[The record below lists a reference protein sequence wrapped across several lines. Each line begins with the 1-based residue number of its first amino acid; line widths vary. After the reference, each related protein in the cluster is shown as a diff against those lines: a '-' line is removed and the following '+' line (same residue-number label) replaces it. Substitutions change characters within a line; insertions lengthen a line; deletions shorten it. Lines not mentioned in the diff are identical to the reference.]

1 MHADKLRTGKA
12 GGKGQGKLHSGVWEA
27 LKFNTQSNINSIS
40 LNSGSR
46 PREQHVLFA
55 SSTCAWCALCECVRE
70 REWM

>member
-1 MHADKLRTGKA
+1 MHADKLRTDRGDWE
-12 GGKGQGKLHSGVWEA
+12 GQGCVHSGVWEA

-55 SSTCAWCALCECVRE
+55 SPTCAWCECVRE
-70 REWM
+70 RE